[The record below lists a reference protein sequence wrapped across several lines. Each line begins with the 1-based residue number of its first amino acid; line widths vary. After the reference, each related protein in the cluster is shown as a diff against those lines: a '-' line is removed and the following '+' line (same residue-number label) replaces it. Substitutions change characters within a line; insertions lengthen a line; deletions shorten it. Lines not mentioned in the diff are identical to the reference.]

1 MGKILSMICRHI
13 LGVYSDWEGNIY
25 FEYEDTDGM
34 DLIFKFC
41 PECGVSLGFATKSNA
56 VKQ

>member
-1 MGKILSMICRHI
+1 MICRHL

-41 PECGVSLGFATKSNA
+41 PECGVNLGFAAKSNSI
-56 VKQ
+56 KQ